1 VKKVGHHFREKP
13 VTLPN
18 IVYISRRVRA
28 GSGRVPGPPGTPS
41 PGAPGTPSPG
51 APGTP
56 SPGPKKWHFPA
67 WKVGTFFHFFS
78 RKIWRNFRLPNT
90 PWGPSWGTRFPP
102 WGPLGP
108 PGAPQ
113 RPPGP
118 LGSRFRRLAHP
129 YRLNRV
135 CSAKPPSSGAPGPGS
150 PFLGSLGSQESAPGA
165 VFLGSWRFGRH
176 PGDPSLGHRFPPGA
190 PSGTPWDTL
199 LSPLGTPTFRSLF
212 SPSSAIPPYPPNQA
226 LGGRHPCGPRP
237 SSSGELEVWYPR

>member
-1 VKKVGHHFREKP
+1 MKKVGHHFREKP

-28 GSGRVPGPPGTPS
+28 GSGRVPGP
-41 PGAPGTPSPG
+41 PGTPSPG

-165 VFLGSWRFGRH
+165 CFFGKLAVREASWGSLPRPPIPPWGTLW
-176 PGDPSLGHRFPPGA
+176 DTLGHPTFPPGN
-190 PSGTPWDTL
+190 PYFPV
-199 LSPLGTPTFRSLF
+199 TFF
-212 SPSSAIPPYPPNQA
+212 A
-226 LGGRHPCGPRP
+226 
-237 SSSGELEVWYPR
+237 